1 MYRLLRPL
9 FFAFNP
15 ETAHRIVMLALKV
28 LRYIPFGCA
37 ILRALY
43 CRRTPRLEKEIFG
56 IRFKNPVGLA
66 GGFDK
71 NGEYYNDM
79 ANFGFGFI
87 EIGSVSPLPQD
98 GNPKPRLFRLVED
111 KALVNRMGLNNVGV
125 KKVIDNL
132 KKKKPK
138 TIIAVNITKNNT
150 TPIEKADADYEKVF
164 ALAYDFADMF
174 VLNISCPNVK
184 SGCLEFG
191 TDEVVLGKLVESV
204 RNVYRGCLIV
214 KLTPNVTS
222 IEKIAQASQQAGADA
237 VSLINTVKALGVK
250 LEFINGKFKKSTVQG
265 GLSGRAIK
273 PIALGAVS
281 RVRQVV
287 DIPIIGMGGIYS
299 LFDIFEFFSVGADM
313 IQIGTANF
321 THPDIS
327 GQLVDELKNFMT
339 ENGFSTLKELKDNLR
354 GEY

>member
-132 KKKKPK
+132 KE
-138 TIIAVNITKNNT
+138 NI
-150 TPIEKADADYEKVF
+150 
-164 ALAYDFADMF
+164 
-174 VLNISCPNVK
+174 
-184 SGCLEFG
+184 
-191 TDEVVLGKLVESV
+191 
-204 RNVYRGCLIV
+204 YRL
-214 KLTPNVTS
+214 L
-222 IEKIAQASQQAGADA
+222 
-237 VSLINTVKALGVK
+237 
-250 LEFINGKFKKSTVQG
+250 
-265 GLSGRAIK
+265 
-273 PIALGAVS
+273 
-281 RVRQVV
+281 
-287 DIPIIGMGGIYS
+287 
-299 LFDIFEFFSVGADM
+299 
-313 IQIGTANF
+313 
-321 THPDIS
+321 
-327 GQLVDELKNFMT
+327 
-339 ENGFSTLKELKDNLR
+339 
-354 GEY
+354 